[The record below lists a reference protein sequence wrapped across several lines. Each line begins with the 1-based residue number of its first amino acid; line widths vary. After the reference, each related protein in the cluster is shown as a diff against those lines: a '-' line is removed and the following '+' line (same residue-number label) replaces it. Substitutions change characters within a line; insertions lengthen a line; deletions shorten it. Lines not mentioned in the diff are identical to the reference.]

1 MNPMNWYQESLIR
14 ISFAWNELI
23 NKIMMFI
30 KGYPKFRYISKNLK
44 NNVKDISIEKDVN
57 TLFTHLI
64 PLLNDG
70 TYQRFNSYDYYEK
83 SSNIKEVCNIL
94 NKYSS
99 HYLGKKEYSVVY
111 ILFISHLN
119 SIAKSFP
126 ALKNVVEKIEK
137 DILHCNL
144 NSRQTFVKIRNI
156 ICEEWI
162 SRNFFENGEL
172 RFKDLNYL
180 GYTVE
185 EYHEYLHN
193 CLNLL
198 IRDVERFQKRYPKEN
213 TDNLDVDLML
223 ALNNT
228 IYNNIQINVVPG
240 IDILSLALALNNK
253 DEVKNTKENNP
264 IILRGWR
271 KEKPKTDYINFIQ
284 YKNYRRS

>member
-1 MNPMNWYQESLIR
+1 MNPMYWYWESLIR

-70 TYQRFNSYDYYEK
+70 TYQRFNSHDYYVK

-119 SIAKSFP
+119 SIANAFP
-126 ALKNVVEKIEK
+126 TLKNVVEKIEK

-156 ICEEWI
+156 ICDEWI
-162 SRNFFENGEL
+162 SRNFFENGDL
-172 RFKDLNYL
+172 RFKDLDYL

-185 EYHEYLHN
+185 EYHNYLHN

-198 IRDVERFQKRYPKEN
+198 IRDVERFEKRYPKEN

-253 DEVKNTKENNP
+253 DEAKNTKENNP

-271 KEKPKTDYINFIQ
+271 KEKPKTKYINFIQ

>member
-14 ISFAWNELI
+14 ISFAWYELI

-30 KGYPKFRYISKNLK
+30 KGYPKFRYISKNLN

-57 TLFTHLI
+57 TLFTYLI

-70 TYQRFNSYDYYEK
+70 TYQRFNSHDYYVK

-119 SIAKSFP
+119 IIAKAFP

-162 SRNFFENGEL
+162 SRNFFENGDL
-172 RFKDLNYL
+172 RFKDLDYL
-180 GYTVE
+180 GYSIE
-185 EYHEYLHN
+185 EYHNYLHN

-198 IRDVERFQKRYPKEN
+198 IRDVDRFEKRYPKEN
-213 TDNLDVDLML
+213 IDNLDVDLML

-228 IYNNIQINVVPG
+228 IYNNIQINVIPG

-253 DEVKNTKENNP
+253 DEAKNTKENNP

-271 KEKPKTDYINFIQ
+271 KEKPKTKYINFIQ

>member
-14 ISFAWNELI
+14 ISFAWYELI

-30 KGYPKFRYISKNLK
+30 KGYPKFRYISKNLN

-57 TLFTHLI
+57 TLFTYLI

-70 TYQRFNSYDYYEK
+70 TYQRFNSHDYYVK

-119 SIAKSFP
+119 IIAKAFP

-162 SRNFFENGEL
+162 SRNFFENGDL

-180 GYTVE
+180 GYTVD
-185 EYHEYLHN
+185 EYHNYLHN

-198 IRDVERFQKRYPKEN
+198 IRDVDRFEKRYPKEN
-213 TDNLDVDLML
+213 IDNLDVDLML

-228 IYNNIQINVVPG
+228 IYNNIQINVIPG

-253 DEVKNTKENNP
+253 DETNQAKEIEP
-264 IILRGWR
+264 IVLRGWR
-271 KEKPKTDYINFIQ
+271 KEKPKTKYINFIQ

>member
-1 MNPMNWYQESLIR
+1 MNPINWYQESLIR

-70 TYQRFNSYDYYEK
+70 TYQRFNSHDYYVK

-119 SIAKSFP
+119 SIAKAFP

-162 SRNFFENGEL
+162 SRNFFENGDL

-180 GYTVE
+180 GYTVD
-185 EYHEYLHN
+185 EYHNYLHN

-198 IRDVERFQKRYPKEN
+198 IRDVERFEKRYPKEN

>member
-14 ISFAWNELI
+14 ISFAWDELI
-23 NKIMMFI
+23 NKITMFI

>member
-1 MNPMNWYQESLIR
+1 
-14 ISFAWNELI
+14 
-23 NKIMMFI
+23 MMFI
-30 KGYPKFRYISKNLK
+30 KGYPKFRYISKNLN

-57 TLFTHLI
+57 TLFTYLI

-70 TYQRFNSYDYYEK
+70 TYQRFNSHDYYVK

-119 SIAKSFP
+119 SIAKAFP

-162 SRNFFENGEL
+162 SRNFFENGDL
-172 RFKDLNYL
+172 RFKDLDYL
-180 GYTVE
+180 GYSIE
-185 EYHEYLHN
+185 EYHNYLHN

-198 IRDVERFQKRYPKEN
+198 IRDVDRFEKRYPKEN
-213 TDNLDVDLML
+213 IDNLDVDLML

-228 IYNNIQINVVPG
+228 IYNNIQINVIPG

-253 DEVKNTKENNP
+253 DETNQAKEIEP
-264 IILRGWR
+264 IVLRGWR
-271 KEKPKTDYINFIQ
+271 KEKPKTKYINFIQ

>member
-1 MNPMNWYQESLIR
+1 MNWYQESLIR

-23 NKIMMFI
+23 NKITMFI

-57 TLFTHLI
+57 ALFTHLI
-64 PLLNDG
+64 PLLNAG

-99 HYLGKKEYSVVY
+99 HYLGKKEYSIVY
-111 ILFISHLN
+111 IVFISHLN
-119 SIAKSFP
+119 SIAKAFP
-126 ALKNVVEKIEK
+126 VLKNVVEKIEK
-137 DILHCNL
+137 DILHCSL

-172 RFKDLNYL
+172 RFKDLDYL
-180 GYTVE
+180 SYSME
-185 EYHEYLHN
+185 EYHIYLHN

-198 IRDVERFQKRYPKEN
+198 IRDTERFIERYPRE
-213 TDNLDVDLML
+213 DYENLDVDLMI

-228 IYNNIQINVVPG
+228 VYKNIDIKPVPG
-240 IDILSLALALNNK
+240 IDIIALSNTLNYK
-253 DEVKNTKENNP
+253 GSEQKFQPV
-264 IILRGWR
+264 ILRGWR
-271 KEKPKTDYINFIQ
+271 KEKPKTDYINFMQ

>member
-1 MNPMNWYQESLIR
+1 MNLKNWHLEQLIK
-14 ISFAWNELI
+14 IKFAWDELI
-23 NKIMMFI
+23 NKITMFI

-44 NNVKDISIEKDVN
+44 SNVKDISIEKDVN
-57 TLFTHLI
+57 ALFTHLI
-64 PLLNDG
+64 PLLNAG

-99 HYLGKKEYSVVY
+99 HYLGKKDYSVVY
-111 ILFISHLN
+111 IVFISHLN
-119 SIAKSFP
+119 SVAKAYPELSS
-126 ALKNVVEKIEK
+126 VVRKIEE

-144 NSRQTFVKIRNI
+144 NPRQTFVKIRNI

-162 SRNFFENGEL
+162 NRNFYENGEL

-180 GYTVE
+180 GYSVE
-185 EYHEYLHN
+185 EYHNYLHN

-198 IRDVERFQKRYPKEN
+198 IRDVERFQKRYPREN
-213 TDNLDVDLML
+213 IENLDVDLMI

-228 IYNNIQINVVPG
+228 IYKNIEIKKTPG
-240 IDILSLALALNNK
+240 INILCLASALNNK
-253 DEVKNTKENNP
+253 DESKNSKP

-271 KEKPKTDYINFIQ
+271 KEKPKTEYINFIQ

>member
-1 MNPMNWYQESLIR
+1 MKISLKLNWIKR
-14 ISFAWNELI
+14 ILF
-23 NKIMMFI
+23 
-30 KGYPKFRYISKNLK
+30 GDPKDRYISKNLK
-44 NNVKDISIEKDVN
+44 DNVKDISIEKDIN
-57 TLFTHLI
+57 TLFTYLI
-64 PLLNDG
+64 PLLNEG
-70 TYQRFNSYDYYEK
+70 RYQRFNSYDYYVK

-94 NKYSS
+94 NIYSS

-111 ILFISHLN
+111 VLFISHLN
-119 SIAKSFP
+119 SIANAFP
-126 ALKNVVEKIEK
+126 TLKNVVEKIEK

-172 RFKDLNYL
+172 RFKDLDYL
-180 GYTVE
+180 GYTVD
-185 EYHEYLHN
+185 EYHDYLHN

-198 IRDVERFQKRYPKEN
+198 IRDVERFEKRYPKEN

-253 DEVKNTKENNP
+253 DEAKNTKENNP

-271 KEKPKTDYINFIQ
+271 KEKPKTKYINFIQ